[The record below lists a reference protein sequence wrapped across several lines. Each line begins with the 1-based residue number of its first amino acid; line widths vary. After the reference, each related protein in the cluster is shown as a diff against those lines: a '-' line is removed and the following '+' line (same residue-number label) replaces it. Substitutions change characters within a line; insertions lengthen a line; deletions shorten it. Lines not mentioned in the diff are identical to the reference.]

1 MRVCPAVS
9 SLCPLT
15 DKVEVVRFPPYL
27 CSDFFC
33 NFAMFIPTLWAN
45 GWDGDI
51 LESVIDA
58 LLPADFDDLQNVTYV
73 EPFVGGGAILFF

>member
-1 MRVCPAVS
+1 
-9 SLCPLT
+9 
-15 DKVEVVRFPPYL
+15 
-27 CSDFFC
+27 
-33 NFAMFIPTLWAN
+33 MFIPTLWAN